1 MIKKHVFAALTVL
14 SLLSL
19 SLVACSPAMPPRA
32 TVAPDQRAAE
42 ALASSTAQA
51 EVAPAATSA
60 QSVPAGVPQAGTEQH
75 PARLSSLRI
84 DNSASLITIIVR
96 RGGVLARLGHDHLI
110 AVQDLQGSVDL
121 QANRADLQF
130 RLDAMLVDP
139 PALRSAAGL
148 DRQPSAEA
156 VEGTRRNMLTR
167 VLDAQRYPLVQL
179 HAERATDG
187 QTLQLSITLHGVTR
201 TQTVPV
207 TLRSDAQ
214 GLHAEGSLVL
224 RQSDYGITPFSVMGG
239 ALAVLDPLELQYRL
253 LAR

>member
-1 MIKKHVFAALTVL
+1 MIKKHYSTHASLLCL
-14 SLLSL
+14 SLCLA
-19 SLVACSPAMPPRA
+19 ACSPALPPR
-32 TVAPDQRAAE
+32 TVAPPANAP
-42 ALASSTAQA
+42 LPP
-51 EVAPAATSA
+51 APAATAAASPSA
-60 QSVPAGVPQAGTEQH
+60 AAAAKPAPQPDTVA
-75 PARLSSLRI
+75 ARLQI

-139 PALRSAAGL
+139 PVLRSAAGL
-148 DRQPSAEA
+148 DRQPSADA

-167 VLDAQRYPLVQL
+167 VLDAERYPLVHL
-179 HAERATDG
+179 HAERGADD

-201 TQTVPV
+201 TQKVPV
-207 TLRSDAQ
+207 TLSIDPQ
-214 GLHAEGSLVL
+214 GLRAEGSLML

-239 ALAVLDPLELQYRL
+239 ALAVQDQLELHYRL